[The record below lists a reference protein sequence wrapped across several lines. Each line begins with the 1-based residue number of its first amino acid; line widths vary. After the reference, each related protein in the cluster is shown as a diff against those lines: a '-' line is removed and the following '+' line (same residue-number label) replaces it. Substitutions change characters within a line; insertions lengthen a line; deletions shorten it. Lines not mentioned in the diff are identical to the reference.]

1 VSLKNKI
8 KSILRES
15 FVNEQDDE
23 NFTLYKALKLWI
35 RDKITLTELEGA
47 DDSISRVKFRH
58 GHRGETEIIF
68 ELTDYNEFFELLDIS
83 EDDGYFARA
92 VTDTYS
98 SGFEF
103 DDSYQIED
111 DFKQGY
117 IIYGDLDADNSE
129 MIKEIILL
137 LTGKSIDV
145 NEGGP
150 EIMSEY
156 SVLLL
161 NTFPDEMDRIISEYT
176 MCRRDEMNITARESI
191 TEELDDFMTR
201 IGFKIYQ
208 KFDYISTTPANLIM
222 WYSKFGDKTL
232 TFKELFQMIVEDSD
246 TRHLGGWTDVQ
257 YEFRDENNFD
267 SSEFNRVVNRQLE
280 SILDEINSDGS
291 DFEKFKEMVE
301 EVTKK
306 YEINKWYNL
315 PKDRDYMFKVKSF
328 DKENMKIKIVVSKS
342 TGWREKPLSFTLDG
356 LNKFLNHPDLFG
368 LSDLIPESIKET
380 FDLLHFLKKKFSKK
394 DERAPSGG
402 LESVNKYGDDF
413 QKVVDLIFK
422 KAIKEYP
429 VEHLKGLKVTS
440 VYPQQLVSN
449 DMRGEN
455 KIRWNVRLVP
465 VVPDW
470 FNYQKNLG
478 FIHNCIKFDDVFRKY
493 SRYMGIESSPPASVK
508 GNPNYVENPDELHN
522 YISFDLVVKKFVTF

>member
-58 GHRGETEIIF
+58 GHRGEAEIIF
-68 ELTDYNEFFELLDIS
+68 EFTDDREFFDLLDIS
-83 EDDGYFARA
+83 DDDGYFARA
-92 VTDTYS
+92 VTNTYG
-98 SGFEF
+98 SGWEF

-129 MIKEIILL
+129 MMKEIILL
-137 LTGKSIDV
+137 LTGKSFDI
-145 NEGGP
+145 NEGP

-176 MCRRDEMNITARESI
+176 MYKRDEMNSTASESI

-246 TRHLGGWTDVQ
+246 TRNLGGWMDVQ

-267 SSEFNRVVNRQLE
+267 STGFNREVNRQLE
-280 SILDEINSDGS
+280 SILDEIKSDGS

-306 YEINKWYNL
+306 YEINKWYYL
-315 PKDRDYMFKVKSF
+315 PKDEKYMFLVEGF
-328 DKENMKIKIVVSKS
+328 NLGDLKIKIKVR
-342 TGWREKPLSFTLDG
+342 GNEAWRAKVLELSLDG
-356 LNKFLNHPDLFG
+356 FNRFIYQPELFG
-368 LSDLIPESIKET
+368 LSDLIPESIKEY
-380 FDLLHFLKKKFSKK
+380 FDPLHFLKKKLSKK
-394 DERAPSGG
+394 DDREPAGG
-402 LESVNKYGDDF
+402 LELVHKHGDEF
-413 QKVVDLIFK
+413 QKLIDIVFK
-422 KAIKEYP
+422 KAIKEKP

-440 VYPQQLVSN
+440 VWPQQLVNSDGVPN
-449 DMRGEN
+449 AV
-455 KIRWNVRLVP
+455 RWNLNMIP

-470 FNYQKNLG
+470 FNYQKNPG
-478 FIHNCIKFDDVFRKY
+478 FINDAIEFEQIFRDY
-493 SRYMGIESSPPASVK
+493 ARYMGIEGTPPVSLK
-508 GNPNYVENPDELHN
+508 KNPNFSEKSDELKN
-522 YISFDLVVKKFVTF
+522 YISFNLKVKNFETF